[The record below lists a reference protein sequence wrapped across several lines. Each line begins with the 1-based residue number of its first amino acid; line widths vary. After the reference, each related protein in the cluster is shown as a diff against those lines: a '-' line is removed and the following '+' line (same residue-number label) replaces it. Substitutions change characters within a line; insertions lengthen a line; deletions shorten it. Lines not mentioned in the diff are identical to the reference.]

1 MSKIGNIR
9 VDVAAS
15 DAAYYAYAPH
25 DSVTLPM
32 APDDLQNVIN
42 VMTYFGRH
50 DYAIED
56 IQTSGKFDKLHFA
69 EDGCVDLRAL
79 NAMAECVKRNP
90 DLDYDAVRDYC
101 DNFDVPVDPLW
112 SATSSCRPMRC
123 RLAAIRSMSIART
136 RCPATCGGHTASRSS
151 TKPAKSSRRA

>member
-25 DSVTLPM
+25 GSITLPM
-32 APDDLQNVIN
+32 APDDLQKVIDE
-42 VMTYFGRH
+42 VTYFGRH

-56 IQTSGKFDKLHFA
+56 IRTSGKFDKLHFA
-69 EDGCVDLRAL
+69 EDELVDLRAL

-90 DLDYDAVRDYC
+90 DIDYDAVCDYC
-101 DNFDVPVDPLW
+101 DNFDVPVDPLMV
-112 SATSSCRPMRC
+112 ATSSCRPMRC
-123 RLAAIRSMSIART
+123 RFAAIRSLSIARL

-151 TKPAKSSRRA
+151 TKPAKSSSRA

>member
-25 DSVTLPM
+25 DSVTL
-32 APDDLQNVIN
+32 
-42 VMTYFGRH
+42 
-50 DYAIED
+50 
-56 IQTSGKFDKLHFA
+56 
-69 EDGCVDLRAL
+69 
-79 NAMAECVKRNP
+79 
-90 DLDYDAVRDYC
+90 
-101 DNFDVPVDPLW
+101 
-112 SATSSCRPMRC
+112 
-123 RLAAIRSMSIART
+123 SIART